1 MPKSITREQIN
12 QEARRMLEGRSMP
25 QLLNDWDTLDAMPI
39 NEDVAIGR
47 GWLMDDGRGSPMRI
61 GEPFIVALFP
71 NRQKQSCSHGGS
83 GVHQIIPD
91 ARIPRAFSPKRRAH
105 TDGTEVTEDRPV
117 SCSSVSSV
125 PSV

>member
-47 GWLMDDGRGSPMRI
+47 GWLMDELERRDANAFDAWIDDYDASPRKYF
-61 GEPFIVALFP
+61 G
-71 NRQKQSCSHGGS
+71 
-83 GVHQIIPD
+83 
-91 ARIPRAFSPKRRAH
+91 AR
-105 TDGTEVTEDRPV
+105 
-117 SCSSVSSV
+117 
-125 PSV
+125 

>member
-47 GWLMDDGRGSPMRI
+47 GWLMEELERHDANAFDAWIDDYDKSPRKYF
-61 GEPFIVALFP
+61 G
-71 NRQKQSCSHGGS
+71 
-83 GVHQIIPD
+83 
-91 ARIPRAFSPKRRAH
+91 AR
-105 TDGTEVTEDRPV
+105 
-117 SCSSVSSV
+117 
-125 PSV
+125 

>member
-47 GWLMDDGRGSPMRI
+47 GWLMDELERGDANAFDAWIDDYDASPRKYF
-61 GEPFIVALFP
+61 G
-71 NRQKQSCSHGGS
+71 
-83 GVHQIIPD
+83 
-91 ARIPRAFSPKRRAH
+91 AR
-105 TDGTEVTEDRPV
+105 
-117 SCSSVSSV
+117 
-125 PSV
+125 

>member
-47 GWLMDDGRGSPMRI
+47 GWLMDELERHDANAFDAWIDDYDASPRKYF
-61 GEPFIVALFP
+61 G
-71 NRQKQSCSHGGS
+71 
-83 GVHQIIPD
+83 
-91 ARIPRAFSPKRRAH
+91 AR
-105 TDGTEVTEDRPV
+105 
-117 SCSSVSSV
+117 
-125 PSV
+125 